1 MWRIRCSVCQAR
13 NMRPVVSRR
22 LRGRRG
28 SGRLA
33 LAVEGELRHGA
44 STSTALYAPAA
55 RGCSLILPGR
65 ASSESQTGR
74 PGLSCQ
80 CPGALR
86 RRRGLRAC
94 LGGDART
101 GFPAWSRL
109 EHALTPAWSGR
120 GHRPPTLCARWRVLK
135 PPPAGV
141 LLERHW
147 HPKAASGPGT
157 VCTHVPGR
165 NNTFAKKKNVVSQCV
180 D

>member
-1 MWRIRCSVCQAR
+1 MTQASRIVGRSRMWRIRCSVCQAR
-13 NMRPVVSRR
+13 NMRSVVSRR

-94 LGGDART
+94 LSGGART

-109 EHALTPAWSGR
+109 EHALTPAWPGR
-120 GHRPPTLCARWRVLK
+120 GHRLPTLCARWRVLK
-135 PPPAGV
+135 PPRGRRRASRALATESGIRV
-141 LLERHW
+141 L
-147 HPKAASGPGT
+147 
-157 VCTHVPGR
+157 CVPMSR
-165 NNTFAKKKNVVSQCV
+165 VTFLKEK
-180 D
+180 